1 MDAMQLPNFQPLA
14 LNEDEVPDLG
24 GAEPLPP
31 VIETSDHDLAS
42 LVRSVGMTS
51 ITDIE
56 RLVGELQKTRD
67 YLQSEGKRVQAETV
81 RYIALTG
88 AASASVKIIFDALRA
103 WRTADPSD
111 HNQSQASAFETTD
124 AVIGDASN
132 WDDAPSPTS
141 E

>member
-67 YLQSEGKRVQAETV
+67 YLQSEGKRVQAEIV

-88 AASASVKIIFDALRA
+88 LADSGPLR
-103 WRTADPSD
+103 
-111 HNQSQASAFETTD
+111 SQP
-124 AVIGDASN
+124 I
-132 WDDAPSPTS
+132 TS
-141 E
+141 KRL

>member
-42 LVRSVGMTS
+42 LVRSVGMKS

-81 RYIALTG
+81 RYIALKG

-103 WRTADPSD
+103 WRTAAPSD
-111 HNQSQASAFETTD
+111 HNQSQASAFERRM
-124 AVIGDASN
+124 
-132 WDDAPSPTS
+132 P
-141 E
+141 

>member
-1 MDAMQLPNFQPLA
+1 MQLPNFQPLA
-14 LNEDEVPDLG
+14 LNEDEVPDLSG
-24 GAEPLPP
+24 GEPSPP

-42 LVRSVGMTS
+42 HVRSVGMTS
-51 ITDIE
+51 IRNIE

-67 YLQSEGKRVQAETV
+67 YLQSEGERVQAETV
-81 RYIALTG
+81 QYIALTG

-103 WRTADPSD
+103 WRTANPSD
-111 HNQSQASAFETTD
+111 HNQAQASAFETTD

-132 WDDAPSPTS
+132 WNDGSSRTF